1 MNLSSKTDEEFQL
14 ILEETELEYNE
25 IRKSARDM
33 YGISWKYDYVRGEM
47 LRRKLKLAE
56 KKLTELV
63 SMTQDSIRA
72 QNKILEDWET
82 IKKGADQATYEHY
95 KNLCKHQTDVQTAIH
110 LQMNHRPTSADRS
123 LGH

>member
-1 MNLSSKTDEEFQL
+1 MNLSSKTDEELQL

-72 QNKILEDWET
+72 QSKILEDWET

-95 KNLCKHQTDVQTAIH
+95 KNICKYQTDVQTAIH